1 VIKKMTK
8 LFEPYAYYLGIDE
21 DIGRLT
27 LGKLMKGYHNIR
39 KLARAMCEKDAEI
52 QKMRAQ
58 LREKGERPN
67 IVLKLAKSMDRRDA
81 AIVALRKAVE

>member
-1 VIKKMTK
+1 MTK

-39 KLARAMCEKDAEI
+39 KLARAVCEAKTKLHKLTLKRKTEI
-52 QKMRAQ
+52 QDDWLEDQITLAAVVFN
-58 LREKGERPN
+58 ER
-67 IVLKLAKSMDRRDA
+67 
-81 AIVALRKAVE
+81 IVALRKAVE